1 MASPPISE
9 LDPAQPVPAPAVP
22 QGAERGGGQVLLV
35 DAQPREETRR
45 KTKTQSNQVK
55 PLKTF
60 EKHLNADLRKSK
72 HFKTKTVE
80 SFLLLFKVTFK
91 DTGQPGKAFICC
103 CC

>member
-35 DAQPREETRR
+35 DAQPWEEAGRQA
-45 KTKTQSNQVK
+45 KAQSHQVK

-60 EKHLNADLRKSK
+60 DKHLN
-72 HFKTKTVE
+72 TCVE
-80 SFLLLFKVTFK
+80 MLNLKKQL
-91 DTGQPGKAFICC
+91 
-103 CC
+103 